1 VPFGPDVDLTPGD
14 RRSPPPGPDADLVA
28 GDHRTPPPER
38 SPDPEVRLQHAREV
52 AWTALNRRDHTVA
65 ELARVLARKRVEPA
79 VIDTVA
85 GELCEQGYL
94 DDARFAHRFAE
105 DRRRLDGWGAE
116 RIQQRLLALGVEREL
131 VAAAVG
137 EQDHD
142 GELEAAL
149 ALLQRRF
156 PARLRAGARRAD
168 PQGLRARAGAR
179 RHPPPRRRIRVRLI
193 TGSSQWSSV
202 RIAYGCR
209 RYYDPDQ
216 RQVEPQRLL
225 KTQQI
230 DDFTRKQQLQ

>member
-1 VPFGPDVDLTPGD
+1 VPPDHDVVPGAP
-14 RRSPPPGPDADLVA
+14 SPGPDADLTP
-28 GDHRTPPPER
+28 GDHRAPPPER

-52 AWTALNRRDHTVA
+52 AWTALNRREHTVA

-94 DDARFAHRFAE
+94 DDARYAQRFAD
-105 DRRRLDGWGAE
+105 DRRRLDDWGAE

-137 EQDHD
+137 AQDHE

-156 PARLRAGARRAD
+156 PEPPATPRDCERALGVLIRKGYELELAHDAIRRHAGASAFD
-168 PQGLRARAGAR
+168 
-179 RHPPPRRRIRVRLI
+179 
-193 TGSSQWSSV
+193 
-202 RIAYGCR
+202 
-209 RYYDPDQ
+209 
-216 RQVEPQRLL
+216 
-225 KTQQI
+225 
-230 DDFTRKQQLQ
+230 